1 MRFFIPMM
9 MLGLPAVALGAS
21 TCPAAEPIRSASGSA
36 PALPA
41 PAAPQMGPT
50 LPPAEIAASPALTR
64 LASQGA
70 QLYRLKSEHGL
81 EVGVADRAILRR

>member
-1 MRFFIPMM
+1 MRSFIPML

-21 TCPAAEPIRSASGSA
+21 TCPVAD
-36 PALPA
+36 
-41 PAAPQMGPT
+41 
-50 LPPAEIAASPALTR
+50 IAASPALTR